1 MTTPIEKQQTSPLKP
16 LILLADSQLLFLKD
30 EGSPYI
36 RRLLKLFTPGQL
48 IKAAY
53 IGASNGDQ
61 HEFYQMFEMAM
72 NSIGITDCLHVDNK
86 LTHQQLDFLSTAQI
100 ILLAGGDT
108 WLGWQTIRQMAPQIN
123 QARKQGAI
131 LIGTSAG
138 SVQMGTLGHRDK
150 SHLCNTDLFSTFG
163 FVRAMFSPHEE
174 KQDWKMLKQMVQ
186 QTAGTMPAIGI
197 PSGSGLIIT
206 NDNLVQSVRKP
217 AVTFTIKDNKLVEQ
231 SAWKIQL

>member
-1 MTTPIEKQQTSPLKP
+1 MTNPIEQQAPPLKP

-53 IGASNGDQ
+53 IGASNSDQ

-72 NSIGITDCLHVDNK
+72 NSIGITNCLHIDAN
-86 LTHQQLDFLSTAQI
+86 LTHQQLHFLSNAQI

-108 WLGWQTIRQMAPQIN
+108 WLGWQTIRKMAPQIEN
-123 QARKQGAI
+123 ARKQGAI

-138 SVQMGTLGHRDK
+138 SVQMGVLGYRDK
-150 SHLCNTDLFSTFG
+150 DHLCNTDLFSTFG
-163 FVRAMFSPHEE
+163 YVRAMFSPHEE
-174 KQDWKMLKQMVQ
+174 KENWKMLKQMVH
-186 QTAGTMPAIGI
+186 QTSGTMPAIGI
-197 PSGSGLIIT
+197 PSGSGLIVT
-206 NDNLVQSVRKP
+206 NDNLIQAVRKP
-217 AVTFTIKDNKLVEQ
+217 AVTFSIKDNKLLEQ